1 MENSRVDPSFL
12 VYAETEIAVRAGMKN
27 ACLGEKW
34 QRENKP
40 QSLSIPC
47 VGRQASVAF
56 VDKAT
61 TSLSLSCF
69 LRK

>member
-34 QRENKP
+34 QRENK
-40 QSLSIPC
+40 
-47 VGRQASVAF
+47 
-56 VDKAT
+56 
-61 TSLSLSCF
+61 
-69 LRK
+69 